1 MPNDVRIALV
11 VAVADN
17 GVIGQEGG
25 LPWRIS
31 SELKHFKGLTMGKPM
46 VMGRKTF
53 ESIGKPLEGRDTIVI
68 TRNPHFEAAGIHVVD
83 GLEAALEVAR
93 RLAKGR
99 QADEVLVVGGGEI
112 YRTALPVADRVYLSE
127 IHAEPEGDTR
137 FPTLDAQIWQET
149 SRERRDPGPK
159 DSAAFSFVVLD
170 RVVSDEG
177 RAARQET
184 PAD

>member
-1 MPNDVRIALV
+1 MSNDVRIAVV

-17 GVIGQEGG
+17 GIIGQEGG
-25 LPWRIS
+25 LPWRLS

-68 TRNPHFEAAGIHVVD
+68 TRNPGFDAAGIHVVD
-83 GLEAALEVAR
+83 GLEAALELAR
-93 RLAKGR
+93 RLAVGR
-99 QADEVLVVGGGEI
+99 QADEVMVVGGGEI
-112 YRTALPVADRVYLSE
+112 YRAVLPVADRVYLSE

-137 FPTLDAQIWQET
+137 FPTLDSQIWQET

-170 RVVSDEG
+170 RVASDEVS
-177 RAARQET
+177 AARQET
-184 PAD
+184 HAD

>member
-1 MPNDVRIALV
+1 MSNEVRIALV

-17 GVIGQEGG
+17 GIIGQAGG
-25 LPWRIS
+25 LPWRLS

-68 TRNPHFEAAGIHVVD
+68 TRTPGFKADGIHVAD
-83 GLEAALEVAR
+83 GLEAALELAR
-93 RLAKGR
+93 RLAVGR
-99 QADEVLVVGGGEI
+99 QTDEVMVVGGGEI
-112 YRTALPVADRVYLSE
+112 YRAALPLADRVYLSE

-137 FPTLDAQIWQET
+137 FPVLDSQIWQET

-170 RVVSDEG
+170 RVASDEV
-177 RAARQET
+177 RAARRET
-184 PAD
+184 HAD

>member
-1 MPNDVRIALV
+1 MSNDVRIALV

-25 LPWRIS
+25 LPWRLS
-31 SELKHFKGLTMGKPM
+31 SELKHFKGLTMGKSM

-68 TRNPHFEAAGIHVVD
+68 TRNPDFEAAGIHVVD

-99 QADEVLVVGGGEI
+99 QADEVMIVGGGEI
-112 YRTALPVADRVYLSE
+112 YRAALPVADRVYLSE

-137 FPTLDAQIWQET
+137 FPTLDSRIWRET

-170 RVVSDEG
+170 RVASDEV
-177 RAARQET
+177 RAARQDT
-184 PAD
+184 HAD